1 MNSITKEY
9 LVEII
14 FKKISDSIDIH
25 RMSKRHLFNYQ
36 PCSLPTDDEVMD
48 FIISIPFFDDKLK
61 DFLIGNLGETTVIV
75 SQNWENEFIIKTR
88 MWTESVEW
96 LHGNDNF
103 LKTTFSNNIS
113 RERTYLGLP
122 Y

>member
-113 RERTYLGLP
+113 KERTYLGLP